1 MGLREGRDYREFG
14 EGVDVGRDRS
24 HALREWGE
32 VYGGNGGALD
42 RGLACERGS
51 WSAVIL
57 IGMHLP
63 GRRCVKGV
71 REGSP
76 PRHGTHM
83 PPAPRL
89 PSNLPPAS
97 HSLFLSPLLVRVR
110 HAGGGVTPFWGPPP
124 LATPQAAAAATPH
137 GGRSPSPSWPLPF
150 MGKRAAVSWGAAQ
163 PPKLLEL
170 ALELA
175 LLRCSTDRA
184 QHTDTSARAG
194 VCSARIT
201 SAAPRAQ
208 AGPPN
213 CDGENNCTA
222 DAFCE

>member
-1 MGLREGRDYREFG
+1 MPTSI
-14 EGVDVGRDRS
+14 V
-24 HALREWGE
+24 
-32 VYGGNGGALD
+32 
-42 RGLACERGS
+42 ERGNPH
-51 WSAVIL
+51 WHAPAWMPMRAGSARGQPSSTWHPHATGTKAALHPASCKPLSFPVT
-57 IGMHLP
+57 P
-63 GRRCVKGV
+63 SSS
-71 REGSP
+71 SP
-76 PRHGTHM
+76 PRRG
-83 PPAPRL
+83 R
-89 PSNLPPAS
+89 
-97 HSLFLSPLLVRVR
+97 
-110 HAGGGVTPFWGPPP
+110 VTPFWGPPP

-184 QHTDTSARAG
+184 QHTDTRARAG

-201 SAAPRAQ
+201 SAAPRAK